1 MMFPSFILMTRSELR
16 ARVSSWVTMM
26 NVLPVACLRS
36 KEKPVEFGT
45 VMAVETAGRFVG
57 KNYFRVVDERA
68 GHCGALA
75 FAA

>member
-1 MMFPSFILMTRSELR
+1 MGHDDKCF
-16 ARVSSWVTMM
+16 AGG
-26 NVLPVACLRS
+26 LPQV

-45 VMAVETAGRFVG
+45 VMAVEAAGRFVG